1 MYLRLYISRFKPIY
15 GKPRPTYAQCFYVD
29 SRILAQVLHKASIVP
44 AIVAPIYWRA
54 QVNSIHWGIVS
65 NFIYYVTG

>member
-1 MYLRLYISRFKPIY
+1 
-15 GKPRPTYAQCFYVD
+15 
-29 SRILAQVLHKASIVP
+29 LAQVLHKASIVP